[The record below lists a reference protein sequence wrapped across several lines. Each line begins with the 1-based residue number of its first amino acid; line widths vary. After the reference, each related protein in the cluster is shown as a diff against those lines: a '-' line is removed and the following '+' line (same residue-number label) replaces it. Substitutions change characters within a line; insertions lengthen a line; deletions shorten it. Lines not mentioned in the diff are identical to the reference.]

1 MLNNYS
7 AILGC
12 VGLKCW
18 YTIAFVGCV
27 WQTMHHD
34 DWSGLRT
41 MWVFPWF
48 FPTRWL
54 VRAPP
59 RSPSTA
65 TGGDTTGTWVGR
77 TPRRSTAAARI
88 KWLVRGLDWGGV
100 VCWGSELGGGS
111 KYIYN
116 IYIYIVYLFIL
127 HLYVLEC
134 IWDELHKCPMYSIY
148 IYLYVFVFL
157 GHGLNMIEPQARCW
171 WSHHY
176 FAEKLPSGLARFL
189 ISAPDTYPLKGDPH
203 ETAVKFPIFSG

>member
-27 WQTMHHD
+27 WQNMRHD

-48 FPTRWL
+48 FPTPWL

-111 KYIYN
+111 KYIYIIYIYISFICLFCTSTYLNVFEMSYTSVQCIVYIYGDYIVHIYIYIIIFIIN
-116 IYIYIVYLFIL
+116 IYIYTYAHIL
-127 HLYVLEC
+127 YRD
-134 IWDELHKCPMYSIY
+134 I
-148 IYLYVFVFL
+148 FFL
-157 GHGLNMIEPQARCW
+157 AGLNMIEPQARCW

-176 FAEKLPSGLARFL
+176 FAEKLPS
-189 ISAPDTYPLKGDPH
+189 
-203 ETAVKFPIFSG
+203 